1 MNDLNL
7 LPSEAKFQAERMRLK
22 AIINNFL
29 WIFGGVWLL
38 LVVIVFAIGLV
49 LQLNL
54 NRLTNNYKKGLT
66 QYETLIGSMAINQK
80 VKYQAKVV
88 AKVLADRFKY
98 GESME
103 MVRNLFSANIKI
115 DNLEIREK
123 KKFMIYGSLA
133 DGKNLSEVESIVEN
147 INKDLVEGIKSAKIS
162 DLSVDAVKGW
172 LFEMEVNLK

>member
-29 WIFGGVWLL
+29 WIFGGLWLL
-38 LVVIVFAIGLV
+38 LVIVIFAIGLI

-54 NRLTNNYKKGLT
+54 NRLNKDYQKGLT
-66 QYETLIGSMAINQK
+66 QYESLIGSMAINQK
-80 VKYQAKVV
+80 IKYQAKVV

-103 MVRNLFSANIKI
+103 MVRDLFSTNITI
-115 DNLEIREK
+115 NNLEIREK
-123 KKFMIYGSLA
+123 KKFVVYGSLV
-133 DGKNLSEVESIVEN
+133 DGKNMSEVESVVED
-147 INKDLVEGIKSAKIS
+147 INRGLVEGFKSAKIS
-162 DLSVDAVKGW
+162 DLSVDGIKGW
-172 LFEMEVNLK
+172 LFDMEVNLK